1 MTFYICTACG
11 TQFNEGSEPPSCCLI
26 CEDDRQFVPP
36 SGQGW
41 TDMAELRAT
50 RELIWTKEAKGIHS
64 LQISPE
70 FAIGQRAF
78 LIEGPDGNILW
89 DSVSLLDQTS
99 INRIAAM
106 GGLAAIAISH
116 PHFYSSMMDWSSAF
130 GDVPV
135 YIHADDG
142 EWVQRSGPAISPW
155 AGEVFELNQAI
166 LVRCGGHFA
175 GSSVLHCPW
184 LENGEGALFVGDTMQ
199 VTLDRRYVSFMRSF
213 PNLLPLSSR
222 AVNWIGE
229 AVRPFRFEAIYGGF
243 SGRTIKQDGSRVVE
257 RSVLRYVHAIEG
269 HTSQRE

>member
-1 MTFYICTACG
+1 MKMTFHICTACG
-11 TQFNEGSEPPSCCLI
+11 MQFDESSEPPSACPI

-36 SGQGW
+36 SGQVW
-41 TDMAELRAT
+41 THMTALRST
-50 RELIWTKEAKGIHS
+50 HDLIWTKEAKGIHC
-64 LQISPE
+64 LQISPD

-89 DSVSLLDQTS
+89 DCLSLLDESS
-99 INRIAAM
+99 ISRIAVM

-135 YIHADDG
+135 YIHNDDR
-142 EWVQRSGPAISPW
+142 EWVQRSGPALSHW
-155 AGEVFELNQAI
+155 VGEVFELNQAT

-184 LENGEGALFVGDTMQ
+184 LEDGKGALFVGDTMQ

-213 PNLLPLSSR
+213 PNLLPLSGR
-222 AVNWIGE
+222 AVKGIGE
-229 AVRPFRFEAIYGGF
+229 ALRPFRFEAIYGGF
-243 SGRTIKQDGSRVVE
+243 SGRTIKQEGSRVIE
-257 RSVLRYVHAIEG
+257 RSIQRYIHAIEG
-269 HTSQRE
+269 GPS